1 MTRRT
6 RHALL
11 LAAVMSPAAIAAYL
25 PVIGARSVRFQTE
38 RHVQPVGAAS
48 LPPLPMKDD
57 DEATAVV
64 AMPVKD
70 PAASE
75 PRINSTLGPIQGTP
89 GNEEFDPTTAGLPD
103 PLDPDSIYGPPE
115 PQAEPGISP
124 QAFLR
129 FFTPKSTNRVGVV
142 NVPATFTPPVAKP
155 PGQSSATLEIR

>member
-6 RHALL
+6 RHALM
-11 LAAVMSPAAIAAYL
+11 LAAAVSPAALAAYL
-25 PVIGARSVRFQTE
+25 PIIGARSVRFETE
-38 RHVQPVGAAS
+38 RHVQPVGTAS

-57 DEATAVV
+57 DATAVI

-70 PAASE
+70 PSASE
-75 PRINSTLGPIQGTP
+75 PRVSTTP
-89 GNEEFDPTTAGLPD
+89 GPLQNADGTDPFDPTTAGLPE

-115 PQAEPGISP
+115 PQAEPGIAP

-155 PGQSSATLEIR
+155 PNQSSATLEIR